1 MVSIV
6 WGRDPQEAYEN
17 PYEYEAQDQ
26 FVREAKELLTQLQ
39 LNLDAFTMGYGLNDQ
54 SLEKASW
61 MLAIDLVD
69 ALLESVVLL
78 EEKRHRIA
86 YRLFRDIVETID
98 LLRLLHS
105 GTAKAEKTLQRWYA
119 NETVQHVVSREYIEE
134 IEGSEVA
141 FRRRD
146 YYIQLSKFTHRT
158 YRALL
163 QSFSLGREDML
174 VHDSRSMRML
184 VLPQTIASGLAILA
198 DLIIQASRCLEQLG
212 PLTSEGVSRAWLVA
226 MELHTVPR
234 RFAQV

>member
-26 FVREAKELLTQLQ
+26 FVREARELLVQLQ
-39 LNLDAFTMGYGLNDQ
+39 VKLDAFTMGYGQSDQ

-69 ALLESVVLL
+69 ALLESVLLL
-78 EEKRHRIA
+78 EEKRHRVAFRI
-86 YRLFRDIVETID
+86 FRDIVETVD

-105 GTAKAEKTLQRWYA
+105 GTAKAEKALRQWYA
-119 NETVQHVVSREYIEE
+119 NETVQHLESRKYIEE
-134 IEGSEVA
+134 VEGSEVA
-141 FRRRD
+141 FRRRE

-163 QSFSLGREDML
+163 KSFSLGRGDML
-174 VHDSRSMRML
+174 VHDSHSMKML

-198 DLIIQASRCLEQLG
+198 DLIIQASRCLEQHG
-212 PLTSEGVSRAWLVA
+212 PLTQECVSGAWLIS

-234 RFAQV
+234 RFVPV